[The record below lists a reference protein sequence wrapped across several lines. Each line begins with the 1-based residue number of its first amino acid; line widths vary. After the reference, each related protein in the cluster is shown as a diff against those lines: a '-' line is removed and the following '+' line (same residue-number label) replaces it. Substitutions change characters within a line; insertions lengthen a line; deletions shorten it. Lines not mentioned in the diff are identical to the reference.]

1 MPHRTWNRL
10 DYIFKLMVII
20 ALLVYGVILLR
31 DIVIPL
37 GFAIFLSLV
46 MLPIVKRIERR
57 TGTTLAVTLVVVGGM
72 IVFGLLGW
80 VLINQIINLVN
91 DLPNLQDRANKFMNE
106 IKGLM
111 WTELNI
117 GQTERNQM
125 VQDFLKSVSVYL
137 GALLVTTSNTLA
149 TLVQIPIYMFLLLI
163 YRDKFKMFFLSLLP
177 HNDEE
182 MIWKKDIENVTQGYI
197 TGLLLVTLIVAVLN
211 TTGLLILGIKHAIFF
226 GILSG
231 ILTIIPYVGIF
242 IGALLPVLMA
252 LITKD
257 SIWYAVGVVAV
268 FAVVQFLE
276 GNFITPRITGSKVS
290 INALAAIIAL
300 FLGGKI
306 LGIAGMILAVPA
318 IGVLKIFLA
327 YSPRLKPFV
336 ILLGDVD
343 KEEIAR
349 DPTEHTPPVRA
360 AKREAV
366 KNEQELEGKDTLKQK
381 EEIQP

>member
-1 MPHRTWNRL
+1 MVTRTWNRL
-10 DYIFKLMVII
+10 DYIFKLMVIV
-20 ALLVYGVILLR
+20 ALVIYATILLR
-31 DIVIPL
+31 DIVIPFA
-37 GFAIFLSLV
+37 FAIFLAMVSLP
-46 MLPIVKRIERR
+46 LVKRIERR
-57 TGTTLAVTLVVVGGM
+57 TGQTLAVTIVVVGGM
-72 IVFGLLGW
+72 IILGLLGW
-80 VLINQIINLVN
+80 LLINQIIGLVN
-91 DLPNLQDRANKFMNE
+91 DLPNLQDRANKFLDD

-125 VQDFLKSVSVYL
+125 VKDLMKSVSVYL
-137 GALLVTTSNTLA
+137 GAFLVTTSNTLA

-163 YRDKFKMFFLSLLP
+163 YRDKFRLFFASLLP
-177 HNDEE
+177 ENDEE
-182 MIWKKDIENVTQGYI
+182 MAWKKDIENVTQGYI
-197 TGLLLVTLIVAVLN
+197 AGLMLVTLIVAALN
-211 TTGLLILGIKHAIFF
+211 TTGLLFLGIKHAIFF

-242 IGALLPVLMA
+242 IGALMPVVMA

-257 SIWYAVGVVAV
+257 SAWYAVGVIAV

-300 FLGGKI
+300 LLAGKI

-343 KEEIAR
+343 KEDVAR
-349 DPTEHTPPVRA
+349 DPTEHTPSVREV
-360 AKREAV
+360 KREAV
-366 KNEQELEGKDTLKQK
+366 EKDKK
-381 EEIQP
+381 VKKA

>member
-1 MPHRTWNRL
+1 MVTRTWNRL
-10 DYIFKLMVII
+10 DYIFKLMVIV
-20 ALLVYGVILLR
+20 ALVIYATILLR
-31 DIVIPL
+31 DIVIPFA
-37 GFAIFLSLV
+37 FAIFLAMVSLP
-46 MLPIVKRIERR
+46 LVKRIERR
-57 TGTTLAVTLVVVGGM
+57 TGQTLAVTIVVVGGM
-72 IVFGLLGW
+72 IILGLLGW
-80 VLINQIINLVN
+80 LLINQIISLVN
-91 DLPNLQDRANKFMNE
+91 DLPNLQDRANKFLDD

-125 VQDFLKSVSVYL
+125 VKDLMKSVSVYL
-137 GALLVTTSNTLA
+137 GAFLVTTSNTLA

-163 YRDKFKMFFLSLLP
+163 YREKFRLFFASLLP
-177 HNDEE
+177 DNDEE
-182 MIWKKDIENVTQGYI
+182 MAWKKDIENVTQGYI
-197 TGLLLVTLIVAVLN
+197 AGLMLVTLIVAALN
-211 TTGLLILGIKHAIFF
+211 TTGLLFLGIKHAIFF

-242 IGALLPVLMA
+242 IGALMPVVMA

-257 SIWYAVGVVAV
+257 SAWYAVGVIAV

-300 FLGGKI
+300 LLAGKI

-343 KEEIAR
+343 KEDVAR

-360 AKREAV
+360 VKREAIRKDKKV
-366 KNEQELEGKDTLKQK
+366 KEA
-381 EEIQP
+381 

>member
-1 MPHRTWNRL
+1 MATRSWNRL

-20 ALLVYGVILLR
+20 ALSIYAVILLR

-37 GFAIFLSLV
+37 AFAVFLSMVL
-46 MLPIVKRIERR
+46 LPIVKRIERR
-57 TGTTLAVTLVVVGGM
+57 TGTTLAVTIVVVGGM
-72 IVFGLLGW
+72 VVFGLLGW
-80 VLINQIINLVN
+80 LLVNQIISLVN
-91 DLPNLQDRANKFMNE
+91 DLPNLQDRADKFLNQ

-117 GQTERNQM
+117 GQKERNQM
-125 VQDFLKSVSVYL
+125 VQDFLKSVSAYL
-137 GALLVTTSNTLA
+137 GAFLVTTSNTLA
-149 TLVQIPIYMFLLLI
+149 TVVQIPIYMFLLLI
-163 YRDKFKMFFLSLLP
+163 YRDKFRLFFISLLP
-177 HNDEE
+177 HNDDE

-197 TGLLLVTLIVAVLN
+197 TGLMLVTLIVAALN
-211 TTGLLILGIKHAIFF
+211 TIGLLFLGVNHAIFF

-242 IGALLPVLMA
+242 IGALLPTLMA

-257 SIWYAVGVVAV
+257 SAWYALGVIAV
-268 FAVVQFLE
+268 FTVVQFLE

-327 YSPRLKPFV
+327 YSHRLKPFV

-343 KEEIAR
+343 EPEAAK
-349 DPTEHTPPVRA
+349 DPSEHTPPVETM
-360 AKREAV
+360 KRETARREEV
-366 KNEQELEGKDTLKQK
+366 IDETPPGK
-381 EEIQP
+381 IGPM

>member
-1 MPHRTWNRL
+1 MATRTWNRL
-10 DYIFKLMVII
+10 DYVYKLMVVI
-20 ALLVYGVILLR
+20 ALSIVAVILCR

-37 GFAIFLSLV
+37 AFAVFLSVVL
-46 MLPIVKRIERR
+46 LPVVKRIERR
-57 TGTTLAVTLVVVGGM
+57 TGRTFSVIVVVVGGM
-72 IVFGLLGW
+72 ILFGLLAW
-80 VLINQIINLVN
+80 LLVNQIIYLVN
-91 DLPNLQDRANKFMNE
+91 DLPNLQEKANKFMDH

-111 WTELNI
+111 WTQLNI
-117 GQTERNQM
+117 GRTERNQM

-137 GALLVTTSNTLA
+137 GDFLVTTSNTLA
-149 TLVQIPIYMFLLLI
+149 TVVQIPIYMFLLLI
-163 YRDKFKMFFLSLLP
+163 YRDKFNLFFLSLLAK
-177 HNDEE
+177 DDDE

-197 TGLLLVTLIVAVLN
+197 TGLLLVTLIVSALN
-211 TTGLLILGIKHAIFF
+211 TIGLLFLGIKHAIFF

-231 ILTIIPYVGIF
+231 VLTIIPYVGIF
-242 IGALLPVLMA
+242 IGALLPTLMA

-300 FLGGKI
+300 LLGGKI

-318 IGVLKIFLA
+318 IGILKIVLA

-343 KEEIAR
+343 TREEAR
-349 DPTEHTPPVRA
+349 DPTEHTPQV
-360 AKREAV
+360 E
-366 KNEQELEGKDTLKQK
+366 TLKEDAEEK
-381 EEIQP
+381 EKMEEQQ

>member
-1 MPHRTWNRL
+1 MATRTWNRL

-20 ALLVYGVILLR
+20 ALSIYAVILLR

-37 GFAIFLSLV
+37 AFGIFLSLV
-46 MLPIVKRIERR
+46 LLPIVKKIERK
-57 TGTTLAVTLVVVGGM
+57 TGTILAVSIVVIGGT
-72 IVFGLLGW
+72 ILFGLLTW
-80 VLINQIINLVN
+80 LLINQIIGLVN
-91 DLPNLQDRANKFMNE
+91 DLPNLQERANKFVSDF
-106 IKGLM
+106 KGLM
-111 WTELNI
+111 WSQLNI
-117 GQTERNQM
+117 NQSDLNQM

-137 GALLVTTSNTLA
+137 GAFLVTTGNTLA

-163 YRDKFKMFFLSLLP
+163 YRDKFKQFFTNLFP
-177 HNDEE
+177 HDDQE

-197 TGLLLVTLIVAVLN
+197 TGLMLVTLIVAALN
-211 TTGLLILGIKHAIFF
+211 TIGLLALGIKHAIFF
-226 GILSG
+226 GLLSG

-242 IGALLPVLMA
+242 IGALLPTLMA

-257 SIWYAVGVVAV
+257 SAWYAVGVVVV
-268 FAVVQFLE
+268 FFVVQFLE
-276 GNFITPRITGSKVS
+276 GNFITPRVTGSKVS

-300 FLGGKI
+300 LLGGKI

-343 KEEIAR
+343 QEEQDK
-349 DPTEHTPPVRA
+349 DPTENTRTVRA
-360 AKREAV
+360 MKRKAAA
-366 KNEQELEGKDTLKQK
+366 D
-381 EEIQP
+381 EEIKKKDEEIKQE

>member
-1 MPHRTWNRL
+1 MVTKTWNRL

-20 ALLVYGVILLR
+20 ALTVYAVILLR

-37 GFAIFLSLV
+37 AFAIFLAMV
-46 MLPIVKRIERR
+46 MLPIVKKIEKK
-57 TGTTLAVTLVVVGGM
+57 TGTTFAVSIVVIGGM

-80 VLINQIINLVN
+80 LLVNQIINLVN
-91 DLPNLQDRANKFMNE
+91 DLPNLQDRANKFLDD

-137 GALLVTTSNTLA
+137 GAFLVTTSNTLA
-149 TLVQIPIYMFLLLI
+149 TLIQIPIYMFLLLI
-163 YRDKFKMFFLSLLP
+163 YRDKIKQFFVSLFP
-177 HNDEE
+177 DNDEE
-182 MIWKKDIENVTQGYI
+182 MAWKKDIENVTQGYI
-197 TGLLLVTLIVAVLN
+197 AGLMLVTLIVAALN
-211 TTGLLILGIKHAIFF
+211 TIGLLFLGVKHAIFF
-226 GILSG
+226 GLLSG
-231 ILTIIPYVGIF
+231 MLTIIPYVGIF
-242 IGALLPVLMA
+242 IGALLPTLMA

-257 SIWYAVGVVAV
+257 SAWYAVGVIAV
-268 FAVVQFLE
+268 FVVVQFLE
-276 GNFITPRITGSKVS
+276 GNFITPRVTGSKVS

-300 FLGGKI
+300 LLGGKI

-318 IGVLKIFLA
+318 IGILKIFLA

-343 KEEIAR
+343 KEKEL
-349 DPTEHTPPVRA
+349 DPTEKLPPV
-360 AKREAV
+360 
-366 KNEQELEGKDTLKQK
+366 QTLKKGVTEK
-381 EEIQP
+381 EEKISEDEKISQA